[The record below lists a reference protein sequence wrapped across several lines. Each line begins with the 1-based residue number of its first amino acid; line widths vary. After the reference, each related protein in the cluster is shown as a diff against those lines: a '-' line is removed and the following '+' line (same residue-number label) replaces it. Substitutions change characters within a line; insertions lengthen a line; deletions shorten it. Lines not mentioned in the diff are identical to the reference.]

1 MAPPEASQPPPPGK
15 GKEKKKDDIDDLP
28 EEDLALK
35 EQLELYVLRAQD
47 ADPGVQKLALESMR
61 QEIRSATSSMTSV
74 PKPLKFL
81 RPHYGAL
88 KSYFETMPES
98 ELKKYMAD
106 ILSVLALTMSVE
118 GERESLKYRLL
129 GSEGD
134 IGSWGHEYVS
144 PMGPSDDP
152 FGVAAMMNFDG
163 YSEVCSPSVADQIF
177 SMLNDP
183 SAAQQMFAM
192 WSSLGSS
199 PCASAVREDMPF
211 DTYSEP
217 VDMTAAPA
225 QRINSA
231 SPLGPTGVNREL
243 KVSDELVPNNG
254 SQQGTNIIPRSVGN
268 VLADKMLM
276 ALSLFRKSLSDGV
289 LAQVWMPIEHNGR
302 IVLSTFEQPFL
313 LDQDL
318 AGYREVSRNFLFSVK
333 EEPGLHLGL
342 PGRVFISGVPEWTS
356 SVLYYSKPEYLR
368 MDHALRHEIRG
379 SLAMPIYDPS
389 KGSCCAVLE
398 LVTNK
403 EKPDFDA
410 EMDSVC
416 NALQAVNLQTATDRS
431 SQKVYSENQKS
442 AFIEILDVLRA
453 ICHAHMLPLALT
465 WVPTSNGIDNGYCV
479 RNNIGVDSQSGKTV
493 LRIHESACYINDAKM
508 QGFLHACAERHLEKG
523 QGIAGRALKS
533 NLPFFSPDVREY
545 NIEDY
550 PLAHHARKFGLH
562 AAVAIR
568 LRSTYTGNDDYILE
582 FFLPVNCKGC
592 GEQQML
598 LNNLSSTMQRIC
610 KSLRTVSEAEA
621 DSVSASVASMNKK
634 SNGSLPTGNSE
645 SSSQDDQPI
654 TESAFQDLSLADKQE
669 QDIESDQAQ
678 ASSMRVAEKK
688 RSTSEKNFSLDVL
701 RKYFSG
707 SLREASMSLGV
718 CPTTL
723 KRICRQHGI
732 SRWPSRKI
740 NKVNRSLKKIQ
751 TVINSVHG
759 VDRSLQYDPA
769 TGSLVPAASL
779 PDKMPFSAY
788 DSLPTSS
795 VGKTME
801 EKSSP
806 KSEQGFSS
814 PDGWQREDCQFHV
827 SNISKREGEGDEV
840 RMLANNNNG
849 SRNYAPDVAKFTPHS
864 NSKDAQ
870 GPLYPIVVNSLRIG
884 ETGYTNSPTSLHPS
898 IDDQTMGRNSSFVQ
912 QADVTMVDGHDTKEH
927 THPSTSGMTD
937 SSSGSASSQPTFKGN
952 PGYVIKDRSSPAL
965 TVKATYNGDTVRFK
979 FLPAMGWYHLLEEIA
994 KRFRLTTGA
1003 FQLKY
1008 KDDEDEWV
1016 ILASDSDLQECV
1028 DILDS
1033 IGSRNVKLQVRDLPC
1048 LISSSGSSS
1057 CLQVTG
1063 RET

>member
-1 MAPPEASQPPPPGK
+1 M
-15 GKEKKKDDIDDLP
+15 
-28 EEDLALK
+28 
-35 EQLELYVLRAQD
+35 
-47 ADPGVQKLALESMR
+47 
-61 QEIRSATSSMTSV
+61 
-74 PKPLKFL
+74 
-81 RPHYGAL
+81 
-88 KSYFETMPES
+88 
-98 ELKKYMAD
+98 
-106 ILSVLALTMSVE
+106 
-118 GERESLKYRLL
+118 
-129 GSEGD
+129 GS
-134 IGSWGHEYVS
+134 
-144 PMGPSDDP
+144 SDDP
-152 FGVAAMMNFDG
+152 FGVATMMNFDG
-163 YSEVCSPSVADQIF
+163 YSELCSPSVADQIF

-183 SAAQQMFAM
+183 SSAQHMFAM

-199 PCASAVREDMPF
+199 PRASAMREDMPF
-211 DTYSEP
+211 DTYSGP
-217 VDMTAAPA
+217 VDGTSAPT
-225 QRINSA
+225 QRINPA
-231 SPLGPTGVNREL
+231 SVLSPTGVNGEL
-243 KVSDELVPNNG
+243 KDSDELFPNNG
-254 SQQGTNIIPRSVGN
+254 SQKVGNIIPRSMGN
-268 VLADKMLM
+268 FLADKMLV

-289 LAQVWMPIEHNGR
+289 LAQVWMPIEHDGR

-356 SVLYYSKPEYLR
+356 SVIYYSKPEYLR
-368 MDHALRHEIRG
+368 MEHALRHEIRG

-416 NALQAVNLQTATDRS
+416 NALQAVNLQTTTDRS
-431 SQKVYSENQKS
+431 NQKVPLFVSNMLHVYSENQKS

-479 RNNIGVDSQSGKTV
+479 GKNIGVDPQSGKAV
-493 LRIHESACYINDAKM
+493 LRVHESACYINDAKM

-533 NLPFFSPDVREY
+533 NLPFFSPDIREY
-545 NIEDY
+545 SIEDY

-610 KSLRTVSEAEA
+610 KSLRTVSEAEV
-621 DSVSASVASMNKK
+621 DNVSASAAAMYKK
-634 SNGSLPTGNSE
+634 TNGNLPTGNSE
-645 SSSQDDQPI
+645 SSSHDDQPI
-654 TESAFQDLSLADKQE
+654 TESALQDLSLGDKQRN
-669 QDIESDQAQ
+669 IEPDQTQ
-678 ASSMRVAEKK
+678 TSSMRVAEKK
-688 RSTSEKNFSLDVL
+688 RSTSEKNFTLDVL

-707 SLREASMSLGV
+707 SLRDAAMSLGV

-779 PDKMPFSAY
+779 PDKMTFSAC
-788 DSLPTSS
+788 DTLPTSS

-814 PDGWQREDCQFHV
+814 PDGWQRETCQFH
-827 SNISKREGEGDEV
+827 ISGMSRREGDEV
-840 RMLANNNNG
+840 RLLANNNC
-849 SRNYAPDVAKFTPHS
+849 SKNYASDVAKVTPHS
-864 NSKDAQ
+864 NSEDVQ
-870 GPLYPIVVNSLRIG
+870 GSLCPIGAVNSLRTR
-884 ETGYTNSPTSLHPS
+884 ETSYINSPTSLHPS
-898 IDDQTMGRNSSFVQ
+898 TNSGQDQTIGRNSSFLQ

-952 PGYVIKDRSSPAL
+952 PEHVIKDRSSPSL

-979 FLPAMGWYHLLEEIA
+979 FLPSMGWYHLLEEIA
-994 KRFRLTTGA
+994 KRFKLTTGA

-1028 DILDS
+1028 DVLDS

-1057 CLQVTG
+1057 CLQM
-1063 RET
+1063 EAHSS

>member
-1 MAPPEASQPPPPGK
+1 MDMPMPSNRASCNGN
-15 GKEKKKDDIDDLP
+15 
-28 EEDLALK
+28 
-35 EQLELYVLRAQD
+35 
-47 ADPGVQKLALESMR
+47 
-61 QEIRSATSSMTSV
+61 
-74 PKPLKFL
+74 
-81 RPHYGAL
+81 
-88 KSYFETMPES
+88 
-98 ELKKYMAD
+98 
-106 ILSVLALTMSVE
+106 
-118 GERESLKYRLL
+118 
-129 GSEGD
+129 
-134 IGSWGHEYVS
+134 IGS
-144 PMGPSDDP
+144 PMGSSDDP

-163 YSEVCSPSVADQIF
+163 YSELCSPSVADQIF
-177 SMLNDP
+177 SVLNDP
-183 SAAQQMFAM
+183 SAAQQMFSM

-199 PCASAVREDMPF
+199 PRAAAMREDMPF
-211 DTYSEP
+211 DTYSGP
-217 VDMTAAPA
+217 LDATAGPT

-231 SPLGPTGVNREL
+231 SVLSPTGVNKGL
-243 KVSDELVPNNG
+243 KDSDEPVPNNS
-254 SQQGTNIIPRSVGN
+254 SQQGNIIPRSMGN
-268 VLADKMLM
+268 HLADKMLM
-276 ALSLFRKSLSDGV
+276 ALSLFRKSSSDGV
-289 LAQVWMPIEHNGR
+289 LAQVWMPVEHDGR
-302 IVLSTFEQPFL
+302 VVLSTFEQPFL

-368 MDHALRHEIRG
+368 MDHALHHEIRG

-403 EKPDFDA
+403 EKADFDA
-410 EMDSVC
+410 EMDSIC

-442 AFIEILDVLRA
+442 AFTEILDVLRA

-465 WVPTSNGIDNGYCV
+465 WVPTSNGIDTGYCAGK
-479 RNNIGVDSQSGKTV
+479 NIGVDSQSGKAV

-508 QGFLHACAERHLEKG
+508 QGFLHACADRHLEKG

-545 NIEDY
+545 SIEDY

-568 LRSTYTGNDDYILE
+568 LRSTCTANDDYILE

-610 KSLRTVSEAEA
+610 KSLRTVSEAEV
-621 DSVSASVASMNKK
+621 DSVSAAVASTDKK
-634 SNGSLPTGNSE
+634 KNESLPTGNSE
-645 SSSQDDQPI
+645 TSSHDDQPI
-654 TESAFQDLSLADKQE
+654 TESAFQDLSLGDKRG
-669 QDIESDQAQ
+669 DIEPDQAHT
-678 ASSMRVAEKK
+678 SSMRVAEKK

-707 SLREASMSLGV
+707 SLRDAAMSLGV

-759 VDRSLQYDPA
+759 VDSSLQYDPA

-779 PDKMPFSAY
+779 PDKMSFSAC

-801 EKSSP
+801 EKASP

-814 PDGWQREDCQFHV
+814 PDRWQREKCHFH
-827 SNISKREGEGDEV
+827 ISSTSEREGDEV

-849 SRNYAPDVAKFTPHS
+849 SRNYASDAAKVTPHS
-864 NSKDAQ
+864 NSEDAR
-870 GPLYPIVVNSLRIG
+870 GSLYPVVAVNSLRTR
-884 ETGYTNSPTSLHPS
+884 ETGYINSATSLYPS
-898 IDDQTMGRNSSFVQ
+898 NGSIEDQTAGRNSSFVQ

-927 THPSTSGMTD
+927 AHPSTSGMTD

-952 PGYVIKDRSSPAL
+952 PGHIVKDRSSPAL

-994 KRFRLTTGA
+994 KRFKLTTGA

-1028 DILDS
+1028 DVLDS

-1048 LISSSGSSS
+1048 LVSSSGSSS
-1057 CLQVTG
+1057 CLQV
-1063 RET
+1063 EAHSS

>member
-1 MAPPEASQPPPPGK
+1 MDTPMPSN
-15 GKEKKKDDIDDLP
+15 
-28 EEDLALK
+28 
-35 EQLELYVLRAQD
+35 RA
-47 ADPGVQKLALESMR
+47 GCN
-61 QEIRSATSSMTSV
+61 
-74 PKPLKFL
+74 
-81 RPHYGAL
+81 GN
-88 KSYFETMPES
+88 
-98 ELKKYMAD
+98 
-106 ILSVLALTMSVE
+106 
-118 GERESLKYRLL
+118 
-129 GSEGD
+129 
-134 IGSWGHEYVS
+134 IGS
-144 PMGPSDDP
+144 PMGSSDDP

-163 YSEVCSPSVADQIF
+163 YSELCSPSVADQIF
-177 SMLNDP
+177 SVLNDP
-183 SAAQQMFAM
+183 SAAHQMFAM

-199 PCASAVREDMPF
+199 PRAAAMREDMLF
-211 DTYSEP
+211 DSYSGP
-217 VDMTAAPA
+217 LDAAAATPT
-225 QRINSA
+225 QRTNSA
-231 SPLGPTGVNREL
+231 SVLSCPTGVNKGL
-243 KVSDELVPNNG
+243 KDSDELVPNNT
-254 SQQGTNIIPRSVGN
+254 SQEGNIIIPRSVGN
-268 VLADKMLM
+268 YLADKMLM
-276 ALSLFRKSLSDGV
+276 ALHLFRKSLSDGV
-289 LAQVWMPIEHNGR
+289 LAQVWMPVEHDGR
-302 IVLSTFEQPFL
+302 VMLSTFEQPFL

-403 EKPDFDA
+403 EKADFDA

-416 NALQAVNLQTATDRS
+416 NALQAVNLQTTTDRS
-431 SQKVYSENQKS
+431 SQKVYSEDQES
-442 AFIEILDVLRA
+442 AFTEILDVLRA

-465 WVPTSNGIDNGYCV
+465 WVPTSNGINNGYCAGKH
-479 RNNIGVDSQSGKTV
+479 IGVDSQSGKAV

-533 NLPFFSPDVREY
+533 NLPFFSPNVREY
-545 NIEDY
+545 SIEDY

-582 FFLPVNCKGC
+582 FFLPVKCKGC

-610 KSLRTVSEAEA
+610 KSLRTVSEAEV
-621 DSVSASVASMNKK
+621 DSVSAAVASTDKK
-634 SNGSLPTGNSE
+634 NNESLPTGNSE
-645 SSSQDDQPI
+645 TSSYDDQPI
-654 TESAFQDLSLADKQE
+654 AESAFQDLSLGEKRG
-669 QDIESDQAQ
+669 DIEPDQAHT
-678 ASSMRVAEKK
+678 SSRRVAEKK

-707 SLREASMSLGV
+707 SLRDAAVSLGV

-779 PDKMPFSAY
+779 PDKMSFSTR

-806 KSEQGFSS
+806 KIEQGFSS
-814 PDGWQREDCQFHV
+814 PDRWQRETCQFQ
-827 SNISKREGEGDEV
+827 ISSTSEREGDEV
-840 RMLANNNNG
+840 RMLANNNND
-849 SRNYAPDVAKFTPHS
+849 SRNYASDAAKVTQYS
-864 NSKDAQ
+864 NSEDAQ
-870 GPLYPIVVNSLRIG
+870 GSLYPVVAVNSLCTR
-884 ETGYTNSPTSLHPS
+884 ETGYINCTTSLHPS
-898 IDDQTMGRNSSFVQ
+898 IGSIEDQTAGRNLSFVQ
-912 QADVTMVDGHDTKEH
+912 QADVTMVEGHDTKEH

-952 PGYVIKDRSSPAL
+952 PGHIVKGSSSPAL

-994 KRFRLTTGA
+994 KRFKLTTGA

-1016 ILASDSDLQECV
+1016 ILASDSDLQECMDV
-1028 DILDS
+1028 LES

-1048 LISSSGSSS
+1048 LVSSSGSNS
-1057 CLQVTG
+1057 CLQV
-1063 RET
+1063 EVHSS

>member
-1 MAPPEASQPPPPGK
+1 MDTPMPSN
-15 GKEKKKDDIDDLP
+15 
-28 EEDLALK
+28 
-35 EQLELYVLRAQD
+35 RA
-47 ADPGVQKLALESMR
+47 GCN
-61 QEIRSATSSMTSV
+61 
-74 PKPLKFL
+74 
-81 RPHYGAL
+81 GN
-88 KSYFETMPES
+88 
-98 ELKKYMAD
+98 
-106 ILSVLALTMSVE
+106 
-118 GERESLKYRLL
+118 
-129 GSEGD
+129 
-134 IGSWGHEYVS
+134 IGS
-144 PMGPSDDP
+144 PMGSSDDP

-163 YSEVCSPSVADQIF
+163 YSELCSPSVADQIF
-177 SMLNDP
+177 SVLNDP

-199 PCASAVREDMPF
+199 PRAAAMREDMLF
-211 DTYSEP
+211 DAYP
-217 VDMTAAPA
+217 GPLDATAAPT

-231 SPLGPTGVNREL
+231 SVLSPTGVNKGL
-243 KVSDELVPNNG
+243 KDSDELVPNNS
-254 SQQGTNIIPRSVGN
+254 SQQGDIIVPRSVGN
-268 VLADKMLM
+268 YLADKMLM
-276 ALSLFRKSLSDGV
+276 ALHLFRKSLSDGV
-289 LAQVWMPIEHNGR
+289 LAQVWMPVEHDGR
-302 IVLSTFEQPFL
+302 VVLSTFEQPFL

-356 SVLYYSKPEYLR
+356 SVRYYSKPEYLR
-368 MDHALRHEIRG
+368 MDHALHHEIRG

-403 EKPDFDA
+403 EKADFDA

-416 NALQAVNLQTATDRS
+416 NALQAVDLQTATDRS
-431 SQKVYSENQKS
+431 SQKVYSENQES
-442 AFIEILDVLRA
+442 AFTEILDVLRA

-465 WVPTSNGIDNGYCV
+465 WVPTSNGINNGDCAGK
-479 RNNIGVDSQSGKTV
+479 NIGVDSQSGKPV

-533 NLPFFSPDVREY
+533 NLPFFSPNVREY
-545 NIEDY
+545 SIEDY

-582 FFLPVNCKGC
+582 FFLPVKCKGC

-610 KSLRTVSEAEA
+610 KSLRTVSEAEV
-621 DSVSASVASMNKK
+621 DSVNAAVASTDKK
-634 SNGSLPTGNSE
+634 NNGSLPTGNSE
-645 SSSQDDQPI
+645 TSSHDDQPI
-654 TESAFQDLSLADKQE
+654 AESAFQDLSLGDKRG
-669 QDIESDQAQ
+669 DIEPDQAHT
-678 ASSMRVAEKK
+678 SSRRVAEKK

-707 SLREASMSLGV
+707 SLRDAAMSLGV

-779 PDKMPFSAY
+779 PDKMSFSAR

-806 KSEQGFSS
+806 KLEQGFSS
-814 PDGWQREDCQFHV
+814 PDRWQRETCQFQ
-827 SNISKREGEGDEV
+827 ISSTLEREGDEV
-840 RMLANNNNG
+840 RMLANNNND
-849 SRNYAPDVAKFTPHS
+849 SRNYASDAAKVTQYS
-864 NSKDAQ
+864 NSEDAQ
-870 GPLYPIVVNSLRIG
+870 GSLYPVVAVNSLCTR
-884 ETGYTNSPTSLHPS
+884 ETGYINSMTSLHPS
-898 IDDQTMGRNSSFVQ
+898 IGSIEDQTAGRNSSFVQ

-952 PGYVIKDRSSPAL
+952 PGHIVKGRSSPAL

-994 KRFRLTTGA
+994 KRFKLTTGA

-1048 LISSSGSSS
+1048 LVSSSGSNS
-1057 CLQVTG
+1057 CLQV
-1063 RET
+1063 EAHSS

>member
-1 MAPPEASQPPPPGK
+1 M
-15 GKEKKKDDIDDLP
+15 DIP
-28 EEDLALK
+28 MPSN
-35 EQLELYVLRAQD
+35 RA
-47 ADPGVQKLALESMR
+47 GCN
-61 QEIRSATSSMTSV
+61 
-74 PKPLKFL
+74 
-81 RPHYGAL
+81 GN
-88 KSYFETMPES
+88 
-98 ELKKYMAD
+98 
-106 ILSVLALTMSVE
+106 
-118 GERESLKYRLL
+118 
-129 GSEGD
+129 
-134 IGSWGHEYVS
+134 IGS
-144 PMGPSDDP
+144 PMGSSDDP

-163 YSEVCSPSVADQIF
+163 YSELCSPSVADQIF
-177 SMLNDP
+177 SVLNDP

-199 PCASAVREDMPF
+199 PRASAMREDMPF
-211 DTYSEP
+211 DTYSGP
-217 VDMTAAPA
+217 LDATAAPT

-231 SPLGPTGVNREL
+231 SVLSPTGVNKGL
-243 KVSDELVPNNG
+243 KDSDELVPNNS
-254 SQQGTNIIPRSVGN
+254 SQQGNFIIPRSLGN
-268 VLADKMLM
+268 YLADKMLM

-289 LAQVWMPIEHNGR
+289 LAQVWMPVEHDGR
-302 IVLSTFEQPFL
+302 VMLSTFEQPFL

-318 AGYREVSRNFLFSVK
+318 AGYREASRNFLFSVK

-403 EKPDFDA
+403 EKADFDA

-416 NALQAVNLQTATDRS
+416 NALQAVNLQTTTDRS

-442 AFIEILDVLRA
+442 AFTEILDVLRA

-465 WVPTSNGIDNGYCV
+465 WVPTSNSIDNGYCAGKNV
-479 RNNIGVDSQSGKTV
+479 GVDSQSGKAV

-508 QGFLHACAERHLEKG
+508 QGFLHASAERHLEKG

-545 NIEDY
+545 SIEDY

-568 LRSTYTGNDDYILE
+568 LRSTYTGNNDYILE
-582 FFLPVNCKGC
+582 FFLPINCKGC

-610 KSLRTVSEAEA
+610 KSLRTVSEAEV
-621 DSVSASVASMNKK
+621 DSVSAAVASTDKK
-634 SNGSLPTGNSE
+634 NNGSLPTGNSE
-645 SSSQDDQPI
+645 TSSHDGQPI
-654 TESAFQDLSLADKQE
+654 TESAFQDLSLGDKQG
-669 QDIESDQAQ
+669 DIEPDQART
-678 ASSMRVAEKK
+678 SSRRVAEKK

-707 SLREASMSLGV
+707 SLRDAAMSLGV

-779 PDKMPFSAY
+779 PDKMSFSAC
-788 DSLPTSS
+788 DSLPTPS

-814 PDGWQREDCQFHV
+814 PDRWQRETCQFH
-827 SNISKREGEGDEV
+827 ISSTSEREGDEV

-849 SRNYAPDVAKFTPHS
+849 SRNYASDAAKVTPHS
-864 NSKDAQ
+864 NSEDAQ
-870 GPLYPIVVNSLRIG
+870 GSLYPVVAVNSLRTQ
-884 ETGYTNSPTSLHPS
+884 ETGYIYSATYLHPS
-898 IDDQTMGRNSSFVQ
+898 NGSIEDQTAGRNSSFV

-937 SSSGSASSQPTFKGN
+937 SSSGSASSQPTFKGD
-952 PGYVIKDRSSPAL
+952 PGHIVKDRSSPAL

-994 KRFRLTTGA
+994 KRFKLTTGA

-1028 DILDS
+1028 DVLDS
-1033 IGSRNVKLQVRDLPC
+1033 IGSRNVKLQVRDLLC
-1048 LISSSGSSS
+1048 FVSSSGSSS
-1057 CLQVTG
+1057 CLQVEAHSSWQD
-1063 RET
+1063 ETPRASPPKP